1 MNTGTIIALVIVGV
15 SLLMLIIVGAVTY
28 KKVQP
33 VLKNIND
40 MNEVITQKIE
50 YFTREGNHITDRIN
64 RLNQRIKLLQEEVE
78 VKSIQFENLTN
89 EQGQFQTSLRYLQNH
104 AGDYASGIS
113 SNVKDELQEDGPKI
127 WKTFK
132 RATKKTVQ
140 KQKIRFKK

>member
-1 MNTGTIIALVIVGV
+1 MNTGTIIALVIVAV

-140 KQKIRFKK
+140 KTKNTI

>member
-1 MNTGTIIALVIVGV
+1 MNTGTIIALVIVAV
-15 SLLMLIIVGAVTY
+15 SLLMLIFVGAVTY

>member
-1 MNTGTIIALVIVGV
+1 MNTGTIIALVIVAV